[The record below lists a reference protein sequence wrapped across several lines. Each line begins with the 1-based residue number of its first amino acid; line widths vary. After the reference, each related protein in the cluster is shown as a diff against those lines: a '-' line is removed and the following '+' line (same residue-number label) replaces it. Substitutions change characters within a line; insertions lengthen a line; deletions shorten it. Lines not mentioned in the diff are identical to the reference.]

1 MAENKV
7 LEFNSGTNKEIYS
20 FLLDFKERYFKLKS
34 TFSEGIMKKKVT
46 FSQEELDQA
55 REAWIR
61 G

>member
-1 MAENKV
+1 MAENKI
-7 LEFNSGTNKEIYS
+7 LEFKTSTNKEIYS
-20 FLLDFKERYFKLKS
+20 FLLDFKERYLKLKN
-34 TFSEGIMKKKVT
+34 TFSEGIMKKKAT